1 MLNITSMFCSFATCK
16 SRIVNWFRTELNYIF
31 GNISYC
37 NCIYFHLDRCKP
49 FFGIQI
55 KKWFLDFH
63 IASNFV
69 LWQHLFYFL
78 LIVTFL
84 SFLADA
90 SEFPLAREFFLY
102 KFGFSCLVTTRP
114 RGYLWGHF
122 LFRKKYIIFPTA
134 DGSH

>member
-16 SRIVNWFRTELNYIF
+16 SWIVNWFRTELNYIF

-37 NCIYFHLDRCKP
+37 NCIYFHLYRCKP

-69 LWQHLFYFL
+69 LWQHLFYFIL
-78 LIVTFL
+78 FPIDSDF
-84 SFLADA
+84 SFL
-90 SEFPLAREFFLY
+90 FWLMPVNFLLHGSSSCTSL
-102 KFGFSCLVTTRP
+102 GFLVWLLPVLEDICVDTSVLERN
-114 RGYLWGHF
+114 
-122 LFRKKYIIFPTA
+122 I
-134 DGSH
+134 